1 MFDRELIEAELALN
15 LIASA
20 DMPRIAWDA
29 LEAGLDGPGIRR
41 LAALE
46 KPTFFEVNDVLAPAM
61 SEMGLRTLT
70 TGQAALRIAKRR
82 VSEILTRGEDP
93 IAHLKELQ
101 ALWIRAGYPREIR
114 SAGQLY
120 DRVFGG
126 WYGGQS
132 DEEIRKSVTQALA
145 ELVQS
150 A

>member
-1 MFDRELIEAELALN
+1 MFDRELIQAELALN

-20 DMPRIAWDA
+20 EMPRIAWDA
-29 LEAGLDGPGIRR
+29 LEAGLDGAAIRR

-61 SEMGLRTLT
+61 SEMGLRTLAP
-70 TGQAALRIAKRR
+70 GEAALCIAKRR
-82 VSEILTRGEDP
+82 ASEILTRGEDP
-93 IAHLKELQ
+93 IPHLKELQ

-120 DRVFGG
+120 DRVFSG
-126 WYGGQS
+126 WYGSRS
-132 DEEIRKSVTQALA
+132 DEEIRKCVTQELT